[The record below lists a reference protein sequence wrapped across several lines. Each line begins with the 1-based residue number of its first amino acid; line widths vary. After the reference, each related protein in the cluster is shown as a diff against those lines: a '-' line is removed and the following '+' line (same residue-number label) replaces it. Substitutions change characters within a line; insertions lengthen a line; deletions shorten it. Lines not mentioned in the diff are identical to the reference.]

1 MQENQSADIK
11 ELAVSEVFPNP
22 EQPRKAFDENALK
35 ELAASILKHGVI
47 QPITVA
53 ESHGGY
59 MIVAG
64 ERRFRASV
72 LAGLKTVPAIVK
84 DYDERE
90 IKEVALLE
98 NLQREDLNPIEE
110 ARALKRLMDEF
121 DLTQDEVAERL
132 GKSRSAVANTLRLL
146 NLSPETTRLVQRGEL
161 TAGHARALVTMPFV
175 KQSAIARK
183 AVKEG
188 WSVRELE
195 AFLRKLNG
203 KTPDRQPERK
213 KEICLELSDLVNRMQ
228 RVFGTKVSAIGND
241 DKGRIYIDYFTRD
254 DLDRLSELVD
264 YAENKSED
272 IFGGK

>member
-1 MQENQSADIK
+1 MQENQSAEIK

-146 NLSPETTRLVQRGEL
+146 NLSPEATRLVQRGEL

-213 KEICLELSDLVNRMQ
+213 KEICLELKDLVNRMQ

>member
-1 MQENQSADIK
+1 MQENQSAEIK

-195 AFLRKLNG
+195 AFLRKING

>member
-1 MQENQSADIK
+1 MQENQSAEIK

-203 KTPDRQPERK
+203 KIPDRQPERK

>member
-1 MQENQSADIK
+1 MQENQSAEIK

-146 NLSPETTRLVQRGEL
+146 NLSPEATRLVQRGEL

>member
-1 MQENQSADIK
+1 MQENQSAEIK

-203 KTPDRQPERK
+203 KNPDRQPERK

>member
-1 MQENQSADIK
+1 MQENQSAEIK

-84 DYDERE
+84 DYDERG

>member
-1 MQENQSADIK
+1 MQENQSAEIK

>member
-1 MQENQSADIK
+1 MQENQSAEIK

-132 GKSRSAVANTLRLL
+132 GKSRSAVANTLRLI

>member
-1 MQENQSADIK
+1 MQENQSAEIK

-110 ARALKRLMDEF
+110 ARALKRLIDEF

>member
-1 MQENQSADIK
+1 MQENQSAEIK

-35 ELAASILKHGVI
+35 ELAASILRHGVI

-264 YAENKSED
+264 FAENKSED